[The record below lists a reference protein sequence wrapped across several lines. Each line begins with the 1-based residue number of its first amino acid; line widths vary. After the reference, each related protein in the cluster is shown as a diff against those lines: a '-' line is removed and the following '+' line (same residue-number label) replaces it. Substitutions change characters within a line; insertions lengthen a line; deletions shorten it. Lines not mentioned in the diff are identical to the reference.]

1 MADERA
7 AQGQSGAR
15 KQSVSTQPVAK
26 FNPGSEVSTILAK
39 RWNTWISKFE
49 MFITA
54 RGIQDKKQKRA
65 LLLYQAGSR
74 VREIFRQLADTG
86 TNED

>member
-7 AQGQSGAR
+7 AQGNIDVNT
-15 KQSVSTQPVAK
+15 QSVSIQPVPD
-26 FNPGSEVSTILAK
+26 FNPGSEVGASLAK
-39 RWNTWISKFE
+39 RWNTWIANFV

-54 RGIQDKKQKRA
+54 RRIEDKKQKRA

-74 VREIFRQLADTG
+74 VREIFQQLADTG

>member
-1 MADERA
+1 
-7 AQGQSGAR
+7 
-15 KQSVSTQPVAK
+15 
-26 FNPGSEVSTILAK
+26 
-39 RWNTWISKFE
+39 

-74 VREIFRQLADTG
+74 VREIFQQLADTG
-86 TNED
+86 TNEDYEILEAKLKEPQKNRRYEAFKFHEAKQEPIETLD

>member
-7 AQGQSGAR
+7 AQGNIHVHT
-15 KQSVSTQPVAK
+15 QSVSIQPVPE
-26 FNPGSEVSTILAK
+26 FNPGSEVSASSAK
-39 RWNTWISKFE
+39 RWNTWIAKFK

-74 VREIFRQLADTG
+74 VREIFR
-86 TNED
+86 